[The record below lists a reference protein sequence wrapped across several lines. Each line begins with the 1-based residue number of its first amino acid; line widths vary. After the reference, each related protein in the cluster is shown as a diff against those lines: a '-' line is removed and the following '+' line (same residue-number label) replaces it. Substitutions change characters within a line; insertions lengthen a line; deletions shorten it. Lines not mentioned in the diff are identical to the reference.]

1 MKSAAARGAVL
12 GFGIVLVFAAVVTVL
27 LRVMPGPLRH
37 VDYLVIGAI
46 ATFASML
53 LLFLILTTTW
63 IKSPNTFYKKRDSGS
78 ETRL

>member
-1 MKSAAARGAVL
+1 MKSSAARGAL
-12 GFGIVLVFAAVVTVL
+12 LSSGILLVFAVVVTVL
-27 LRVMPGPLRH
+27 LRVMPGPLRQM
-37 VDYLVIGAI
+37 DYLVIGAV

-63 IKSPNTFYKKRDSGS
+63 IKSPNTFYKKRDSGP